1 VSLEDPSVAWV
12 VFVLM
17 AASGENLLTGGFD
30 AVVIAIEVISILGY
44 VGGTLALLWAT
55 SQAWSLRRPWVA
67 RLWTL
72 VLALSGLVLLWTAYT
87 HHFMNFYLKY

>member
-1 VSLEDPSVAWV
+1 V
-12 VFVLM
+12 VV
-17 AASGENLLTGGFD
+17 
-30 AVVIAIEVISILGY
+30 AIEVASLLGY

-55 SQAWSLRRPWVA
+55 TQAWSLGRPWAA

-87 HHFMNFYLKY
+87 HHFMNFYLNY